1 MKVIYQISFLEIII
15 FSINLKEILLTSC
28 EYDTPILRSGNCDGG
43 CTPEQIEDNNCN
55 VNNTIIQTQY
65 LNNMIQ
71 FSPGVL
77 KYVDITTT
85 LKGDLLATSSDD
97 SQKNIR
103 YFYGLK
109 QNGRG
114 YFKDK
119 TTNKE
124 ISSYSLTNAQI
135 RNYESFIFTI
145 ILNDT
150 EDNNEYLINISKD
163 AATNLELYDFNNDII
178 YEKVLSEFF
187 HTNSVICMRASV
199 IKISD
204 SDYNYILGII
214 AFNYGNNGIGIP
226 YFLLVK
232 FLFYSKDI
240 ANNDPIEKIER
251 TISSNSRMVSCFE
264 TDKKYIMCFY
274 QNVSYNYA
282 IGVYDNNLNNK
293 TFLSIHE
300 NGSRDEKVFFKS
312 IHFIGEA
319 GVFGYYITNTNQES
333 NLYIQ
338 FKKYDE
344 TSNTI
349 SDYFVSNPL
358 IKIDKV
364 GNLSDGIQTNDI
376 IKISNSK
383 FCFSTYNSE
392 NTRFYVII
400 INNYKGEKIKIRYF
414 YVNFYT
420 LYYYRYIAELEM
432 SLYNNFIAMAT
443 GCQNDYDSE
452 GKQKSYLWIFSYPNS
467 TDFDIDITENVIN
480 FNNIQIKLK
489 EKCFINNNLFGYI
502 YYGIKII
509 AFNNEYTLL
518 SVNNGNTINED
529 TILFEEEKIEL
540 VLSQKINIPKKGII
554 EYAMVLTEPDYDIF
568 NEYSPIIDTS
578 YCNVGE
584 DEKNYFNQGKQK
596 YIGKSS
602 YINIILNIDSDS
614 FTNNCIN
621 DENCD
626 LCKNDSDMACITCKY
641 SFKIENENKI
651 MLVTKC

>member
-85 LKGDLLATSSDD
+85 LKGDLLVEATSSDD

-232 FLFYSKDI
+232 LLFYSKDI

-274 QNVSYNYA
+274 QNVSYDYV

-293 TFLSIHE
+293 TFLTIHE
-300 NGSRDEKVFFKS
+300 NGSTDEKVFFKS

-319 GVFGYYITNTNQES
+319 GV
-333 NLYIQ
+333 L
-338 FKKYDE
+338 
-344 TSNTI
+344 
-349 SDYFVSNPL
+349 L
-358 IKIDKV
+358 II
-364 GNLSDGIQTNDI
+364 L
-376 IKISNSK
+376 
-383 FCFSTYNSE
+383 
-392 NTRFYVII
+392 
-400 INNYKGEKIKIRYF
+400 
-414 YVNFYT
+414 
-420 LYYYRYIAELEM
+420 L
-432 SLYNNFIAMAT
+432 
-443 GCQNDYDSE
+443 
-452 GKQKSYLWIFSYPNS
+452 
-467 TDFDIDITENVIN
+467 
-480 FNNIQIKLK
+480 IQIK
-489 EKCFINNNLFGYI
+489 NQI
-502 YYGIKII
+502 Y
-509 AFNNEYTLL
+509 
-518 SVNNGNTINED
+518 
-529 TILFEEEKIEL
+529 
-540 VLSQKINIPKKGII
+540 
-554 EYAMVLTEPDYDIF
+554 IF
-568 NEYSPIIDTS
+568 NL
-578 YCNVGE
+578 
-584 DEKNYFNQGKQK
+584 KNMMKLVMLFL
-596 YIGKSS
+596 
-602 YINIILNIDSDS
+602 IILNQI
-614 FTNNCIN
+614 
-621 DENCD
+621 
-626 LCKNDSDMACITCKY
+626 L
-641 SFKIENENKI
+641 
-651 MLVTKC
+651 